1 MFKGDPSEACRK
13 RYEQKL
19 DRINALES
27 YMKGLSDEQ
36 LRGKTEEL
44 RGRVM
49 KNAGEGDGPVDQKAV
64 FTDDIVCEAFALV
77 REGALRAIGLRPFDC
92 QVIGGLVLHEGEIA
106 EMGTGEGKTLVSV
119 APAFLNA
126 LCGRGVHVVTV
137 NDYLARRDA
146 EWVGRVHTFLGLQVG
161 LVQSGGAGLVGGQIA
176 QAAEGESVDPEIKR
190 QAYRADITYV
200 TNSELGF
207 DFLRDNLAATK
218 EELVLRDNNPYYCII
233 DEVDS
238 ILIDEARTP
247 LIISGQAEQPSDKYV
262 KSYQIAKA
270 LVNDTHYTVEE
281 KRQTVLLTEEGYE
294 AVESV
299 LQVSDLYDPREQWI
313 SFVSNAIKAKELQ
326 KKDVNYIV
334 KGGEIVIIDE
344 FTGRTMQGRRWGEGL
359 HQAIEAKEGVEIQP
373 ETVTLASVS
382 YQSLFRM
389 YPKASGMTG
398 TASTEAEEF
407 GKTYNLPVKVL
418 PPNRESAR
426 KDNPDVVFSR
436 EGAKWRAVAA
446 EVSRMHQTGR
456 PVLVGTTSVEQSEN
470 LSQLLEEAGISHS
483 ILNAKPQFAG
493 REAQIIAQSGRLG
506 AVTISTNMAG
516 RGTDILLGGNPGAVA
531 RLKLREAVGGL
542 LKQSAAVEAGDAL
555 GAAAQA
561 QKNKAGAPDPAG
573 LQAEEEAPKEV
584 GDSSLFPC
592 EPSAEAAEKLAS
604 AASDLAARTQ
614 PLVETAQ
621 SGDTY
626 FEKSPDDA
634 AAIAVA
640 DVDAS
645 RGGENAL
652 AWSALEA
659 LEGEYRAALQSEREE
674 VVALG
679 GLHVVGTERHESRRV
694 DNQLRGR
701 CGRQGDP
708 GSTRFFLSL
717 EDRIFRVFGGDRIE
731 QMMKAFQV
739 EDLPIESGLL
749 TSALDEAQK
758 KVEQYFYDIRKQLFD
773 YDNVVNSQRERVY
786 AERRGA
792 LGLDDM
798 ADQMEE
804 YARLTV
810 NDVLEANVDPLAP
823 PEEWALDA
831 LAEKMVQYCYLLEGQ
846 ATGES
851 LGAYRGDYEGL
862 RAFLQEQCVQA
873 YQVKSE
879 EIEAVKEGLT
889 DELQRYI
896 VLSQFD
902 RLWREHLESIKFLQQ
917 AVGLRGYA
925 QKDPLTEFKLEA
937 YNIFLEMMA
946 QVRRNCIYAVYQV
959 DAQQLASQM
968 KRQDSEDGAAVPA
981 VAAEK

>member
-1 MFKGDPSEACRK
+1 MDPAGETRELYAPQLEAV
-13 RYEQKL
+13 
-19 DRINALES
+19 NAQAARLA
-27 YMKGLSDEQ
+27 GLSDGD
-36 LRGKTEEL
+36 LRALAGEL
-44 RGRVM
+44 RGRVQ
-49 KNAGEGDGPVDQKAV
+49 AGQALDAALP
-64 FTDDIVCEAFALV
+64 EAFAV
-77 REGALRAIGLRPFDC
+77 AREAAWRVLGQRPYDVQVLGGCALHAGN
-92 QVIGGLVLHEGEIA
+92 IA
-106 EMGTGEGKTLVSV
+106 EMGTGEGKTLV
-119 APAFLNA
+119 AAMPAFLNA
-126 LCGRGVHVVTV
+126 LEGKGVHVVTV

-146 EWVGRVHTFLGLQVG
+146 ELVGQVHKFLGLGVG
-161 LVQSGGAGLVGGQIA
+161 LIQSDETNPDQRRRAYA
-176 QAAEGESVDPEIKR
+176 QDV
-190 QAYRADITYV
+190 TYV

-207 DFLRDNLAATK
+207 DYLRDNLATAP
-218 EELVLRDNNPYYCII
+218 EELVLRPLNYCVI
-233 DEVDS
+233 DEADS
-238 ILIDEARTP
+238 ILVDEARTP
-247 LIISGQAEQPSDKYV
+247 LIISGESEKPSGRYTMC
-262 KSYQIAKA
+262 ARLAGA
-270 LVNDTHYTVEE
+270 LARDVHYTVEE
-281 KRQTVLLTEEGYE
+281 KSQVVLLTDAGYE
-294 AVESV
+294 AAEEV
-299 LQVSDLYDPREQWI
+299 LGVDDLYDPRTQWATY
-313 SFVSNAIKAKELQ
+313 VTNAIKAKELQ
-326 KKDVNYIV
+326 ELDVNYIV
-334 KGGEIVIIDE
+334 KDGEILIVDT
-344 FTGRTMQGRRWGEGL
+344 FTGRTMPGRRWGDGL
-359 HQAIEAKEGVEIQP
+359 HQAIEAKEAVEIQP

-418 PPNRESAR
+418 PPNRASAR
-426 KDNPDVVFSR
+426 TDNPDVVFAR
-436 EGAKWRAVAA
+436 EPAKWRAVAA

-470 LSQLLEEAGISHS
+470 LSQLLEEAGIAHS

-573 LQAEEEAPKEV
+573 LQAAEEAPKEV
-584 GDSSLFPC
+584 GESSLFPC

-604 AASDLAARTQ
+604 AAADLAARTQ
-614 PLVETAQ
+614 PLVEAAQ

-626 FEKSPDDA
+626 FEKSPDEA
-634 AAIAVA
+634 AATAVA

-652 AWSALEA
+652 AWSALEV

-831 LAEKMVQYCYLLEGQ
+831 LAEKMVQYCVLLEGE
-846 ATGES
+846 ATGAS

-862 RAFLQEQCVQA
+862 RAYLQEQCVRA
-873 YQVKSE
+873 YRTKSE

-968 KRQDSEDGAAVPA
+968 KRQDSEDKAAVSA